1 MSHISKFLPY
11 NELQKLALSGQPEIT
26 ISDDGYWV
34 INGVKT
40 DTKAEVEVPV
50 QSVNGQTGDVVLT
63 ASDVGARPSTWTP
76 SATEVGARPNTWT
89 PTYADVGAE
98 KSGAAASA
106 VISHNT
112 NTGAHNDIRLELK
125 ALADRINAAL
135 DSDDTTLDEL
145 SEIVAYIK
153 SNKDLIDAIT
163 TSKVSVSDIVDNL
176 TSNIS
181 SKPLSAAQGVALKSL
196 IDALRDS
203 KLDASALTSAI
214 NTALAQ
220 AKASGEF
227 DGADGKDGKDGTS
240 VTVSSIESTT
250 ASGGANKVNFSN
262 GKSLTVYNGK
272 TPVYGVDYFRGS
284 EINSFKD
291 AILNEIGTPMFGRV
305 ESSAS
310 GNTVILS
317 GKDLDTGEYKIYYDM
332 GADKDPVYIGLLEI
346 DNNEYV
352 DVILPADRTGF
363 TLSNASDRAA
373 VGFEYTNTITAKDGY
388 KLTSVAATMNNSTS
402 GITITGDESSK
413 TITIASV
420 TGNIVIDA
428 VATAETVVNC
438 SVTNTLTKCST
449 NNSATTV
456 AKGNSYSATISPNEN
471 CVITSITV
479 TMDGTNITSSAVSGN
494 AISIGNV
501 TGNIVI
507 TAKAVTNQIPIST
520 DANGNTFVGEN
531 GGLGYKNGYR
541 LSTSSG
547 GEKKEAPNHELTGFI
562 PCTYYST
569 LYVKNITT
577 DASTLE
583 TCCWYDENKNYI
595 AGGYTYLLF
604 GTVNGEVASGKTSA
618 MSNDVLIA
626 NKDKVAFIRIVA
638 REITE
643 NSILT
648 VDEPIS

>member
-388 KLTSVAATMNNSTS
+388 KLTTVTATMGGSST
-402 GITITGDESSK
+402 GVTITGDENSK

-420 TGNIVIDA
+420 TGNIVITA
-428 VATAETVVNC
+428 VATESVVEPTYTNLFKV
-438 SVTNTLTKCST
+438 SNPSTQLNARIKSDGTLYQQLDASLDKPTLGIVTSDIIYIPEATGFNESTKFYIKGANLEQVGTEWYAKIYTLS
-449 NNSATTV
+449 
-456 AKGNSYSATISPNEN
+456 GNSYKNVYSSSYKGNLTITDVGNGVI
-471 CVITSITV
+471 CVSG
-479 TMDGTNITSSAVSGN
+479 MGSGNFAVSTKYMCFVLN
-494 AISIGNV
+494 VKNLTAITEDDIK
-501 TGNIVI
+501 NIV
-507 TAKAVTNQIPIST
+507 V
-520 DANGNTFVGEN
+520 
-531 GGLGYKNGYR
+531 
-541 LSTSSG
+541 
-547 GEKKEAPNHELTGFI
+547 
-562 PCTYYST
+562 
-569 LYVKNITT
+569 
-577 DASTLE
+577 
-583 TCCWYDENKNYI
+583 
-595 AGGYTYLLF
+595 
-604 GTVNGEVASGKTSA
+604 TVN
-618 MSNDVLIA
+618 
-626 NKDKVAFIRIVA
+626 
-638 REITE
+638 
-643 NSILT
+643 
-648 VDEPIS
+648 EPIT